1 MLLDGL
7 GAVRNFVRNLHGGP
21 DLLRSRQVSFM
32 WSVGTLCRSH
42 SWWYSPQARLT
53 EKEAS
58 PAPHRMRNAIEGAG
72 LPPPTGTRRQ
82 NHAGPPTHYIS
93 PTWPSCQHPLPSHE
107 RCGLVSRRAGYR
119 SWLWLLLGRR

>member
-7 GAVRNFVRNLHGGP
+7 GAVRNFVRNPHGGP
-21 DLLRSRQVSFM
+21 DLLRSRRVSFM

-42 SWWYSPQARLT
+42 SWWYSPQARMT

-58 PAPHRMRNAIEGAG
+58 PAPHCMRNAIEGAG

-82 NHAGPPTHYIS
+82 NHAGPPTHYIRHTS
-93 PTWPSCQHPLPSHE
+93 PSLQRPFPSHE
-107 RCGLVSRRAGYR
+107 CRGSISRQVV
-119 SWLWLLLGRR
+119 